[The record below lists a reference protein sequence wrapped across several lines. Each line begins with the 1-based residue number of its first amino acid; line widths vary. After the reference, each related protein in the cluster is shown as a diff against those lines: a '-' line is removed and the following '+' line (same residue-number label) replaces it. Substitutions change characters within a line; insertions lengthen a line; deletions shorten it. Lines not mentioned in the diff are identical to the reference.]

1 MKLVET
7 QHIELKR
14 EIPTDL
20 ASEIIAFANTDGG
33 KIYIGVE
40 DDGTVVGVSDPDD
53 VSQRISNI
61 LSYAIEKD
69 LKGYV
74 SIENEIIDG
83 KNVIVIHIARGVD
96 RPYYIKSAGLMPK
109 GVYVRVGTTKKQA
122 SDELIKRMI
131 HESMDMSYEGKV
143 SPEQEMTFKYIEK
156 KFAEMEKEFRP
167 NALNFKNDDGKYN
180 FAAFLFSDQNTYD
193 IKCATYEGLNK
204 IVFRD
209 REICDG
215 SLVECLDKAL
225 IYAKYHNMTRG
236 VITSNPARIDQKD
249 YPGDSIREALINGII
264 HKDYYIN
271 GSTRLEFFDMPTGLT
286 EQEKVIYAYVRK
298 NGSVTRKEV
307 SNILVIGET
316 RAKTLIK
323 QMINMGIIEKS
334 GDNKNTMYKIME

>member
-1 MKLVET
+1 M
-7 QHIELKR
+7 
-14 EIPTDL
+14 
-20 ASEIIAFANTDGG
+20 
-33 KIYIGVE
+33 
-40 DDGTVVGVSDPDD
+40 
-53 VSQRISNI
+53 
-61 LSYAIEKD
+61 
-69 LKGYV
+69 
-74 SIENEIIDG
+74 
-83 KNVIVIHIARGVD
+83 
-96 RPYYIKSAGLMPK
+96 
-109 GVYVRVGTTKKQA
+109 
-122 SDELIKRMI
+122 
-131 HESMDMSYEGKV
+131 
-143 SPEQEMTFKYIEK
+143 
-156 KFAEMEKEFRP
+156 
-167 NALNFKNDDGKYN
+167 
-180 FAAFLFSDQNTYD
+180 
-193 IKCATYEGLNK
+193 
-204 IVFRD
+204 FRD

-215 SLVECLDKAL
+215 SLVECLNKAL

-298 NGSVTRKEV
+298 NGSVMRKEV